1 MKSLYLCLCLCLS
14 LPLSLFVSLC
24 LSLCLLT
31 FLDLSSF
38 ARLTTTLKGKLTS
51 EEFAALKQGLILS
64 GRIDQAIS
72 LLEELVKQAEI
83 DDQQTTVT
91 ALREEIQNL
100 KSQQENALVSPAPG
114 SDGIE
119 AKIDRP
125 MRSEESKGPEGSFT
139 EHEEEGDEEIM
150 SYASTPSVSTVQMS
164 HLSDI
169 LSIQINDV
177 EVCCPCS
184 PYLPLLLSLSLSSCL
199 EEKIRISSLC
209 HHCPLPPK

>member
-1 MKSLYLCLCLCLS
+1 
-14 LPLSLFVSLC
+14 
-24 LSLCLLT
+24 
-31 FLDLSSF
+31 
-38 ARLTTTLKGKLTS
+38 
-51 EEFAALKQGLILS
+51 LS

-114 SDGIE
+114 SDGAE
-119 AKIDRP
+119 EKIDRP

-139 EHEEEGDEEIM
+139 EHEEEEIM

-177 EVCCPCS
+177 EVCCCCS
-184 PYLPLLLSLSLSSCL
+184 PYLPLLLSFSLFSCL

-209 HHCPLPPK
+209 HHRPLPPK